1 MGEQVATDE
10 MLHQAAEKAQ
20 AGFIEKM
27 QSGYESLLGSAAVNV
42 SGGQKQRIS
51 IARGILKNS
60 SVLILDDATNALDA
74 VTEAKVR
81 ENLNSK
87 TRNQTVITIT
97 QRCGTA
103 MFADRIL
110 VMDNGVKVGYGTHDQ
125 LMEDC
130 EVYRDIYKTQIE
142 SSKEV

>member
-1 MGEQVATDE
+1 MKD
-10 MLHQAAEKAQ
+10 
-20 AGFIEKM
+20 
-27 QSGYESLLGSAAVNV
+27 GYESMLGSAGVNL

-51 IARGILKNS
+51 IARGILRDS
-60 SVLILDDATNALDA
+60 SVIILDDATSALDS

-81 ENLNSK
+81 ENLSSK
-87 TRNQTVITIT
+87 TSNQTVITIT

-110 VMDNGVKVGYGTHDQ
+110 VMDNGFKVGYGTHDE
-125 LMEDC
+125 LMQSC